1 MIRMSETTR
10 THTPGRQ
17 LDCDILIS
25 SLMKHVPTNRPMFH
39 SDSEELRTKI
49 WATKSTYSDQMRN
62 IEKESS
68 IRSMVG
74 CSFVLGSI
82 SVFMSLD
89 PFQNSIN
96 LFKRRMLDSNLS

>member
-10 THTPGRQ
+10 THTPGKQ

-25 SLMKHVPTNRPMFH
+25 SLMKHVLTNRPMFY

-49 WATKSTYSDQMRN
+49 WPTKSTYSDQKRN
-62 IEKESS
+62 IRKESS

-74 CSFVLGSI
+74 CSFVFGSI

-96 LFKRRMLDSNLS
+96 LFKRRMFDLNLS